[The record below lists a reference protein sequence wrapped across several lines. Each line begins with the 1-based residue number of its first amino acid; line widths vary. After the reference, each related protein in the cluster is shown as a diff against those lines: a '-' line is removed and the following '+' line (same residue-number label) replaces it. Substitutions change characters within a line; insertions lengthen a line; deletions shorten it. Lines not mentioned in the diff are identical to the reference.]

1 MKILY
6 HHRTGS
12 KDGQAVHIEELTK
25 ALRALGHELLIVGP
39 GTADKQNF
47 GDESGLI
54 TTLKKRMPKALYEL
68 MEFAYAFHAYRRLK
82 RAYEDFQ
89 PDVLYERSSLFM
101 PAGRW
106 LKKRYDLPMLMEV
119 NAPLFDERDEVDGI
133 ALKRLARWTERYAWK
148 GADFVLPVTSVLAG
162 ILRRAGIP
170 DQRIV
175 VIPNGIDP
183 ANFLETLPREE
194 AKKALGLEG
203 KLVLG
208 FTGFVREWHG
218 LDNVIALMS
227 ALGDELETP
236 PHLVVVG
243 DGPAREALE
252 AQAAAAGLA
261 ARVNF
266 TGLINRDQV
275 ANYVAAFDIALQPAV
290 RAYASP
296 LKLFEYMALG
306 CAVVAPDTPNIR
318 DVLTDGVNAVL
329 FDEADEEGFGA
340 AVATLCRD
348 PALRERLAEGAK
360 RTIVEDDYTW
370 GHNARR
376 VEAMMRQLTAP
387 TGANQHAP
395 LEAV

>member
-25 ALRALGHELLIVGP
+25 ALRALGHELMIVGP
-39 GTADKQNF
+39 GTAERQKF

-54 TTLKKRMPKALYEL
+54 TTLKKHMPKALYEL
-68 MEFAYAFHAYRRLK
+68 LEFAYAFHAYRRLK
-82 RAYEDFQ
+82 KAYDEFQ

-106 LKKRYDLPMLMEV
+106 LKKRNNLPMLMEV

-133 ALKRLARWTERYAWK
+133 ALKRLARWSERYAWK

-194 AKKALGLEG
+194 AKAALGLGG

-218 LDNVIALMS
+218 LDSVIALMAS
-227 ALGDELETP
+227 LGDELASP

-243 DGPAREALE
+243 DGPARAALE
-252 AQAAAAGLA
+252 AQAAEAGLSS
-261 ARVNF
+261 RVIF
-266 TGLINRDQV
+266 TGLIERDQV

-318 DVLTDGVNAVL
+318 DVLVDGRNALL
-329 FDEADEEGFGA
+329 FDEADAGAFGA
-340 AVATLCRD
+340 AVAKLCRD
-348 PALRERLAEGAK
+348 AVLREQLAEGAK
-360 RTIVEDDYTW
+360 RTVVEDDYTW

-376 VEAMMRQLTAP
+376 IDRMMRQLIAP
-387 TGANQHAP
+387 SGANQHAP
-395 LEAV
+395 LEAI